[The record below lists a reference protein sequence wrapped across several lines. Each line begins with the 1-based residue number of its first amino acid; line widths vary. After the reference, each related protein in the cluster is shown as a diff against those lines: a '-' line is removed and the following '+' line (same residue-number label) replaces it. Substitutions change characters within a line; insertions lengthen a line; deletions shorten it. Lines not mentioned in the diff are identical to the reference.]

1 LQIIQGK
8 DKKQMWVNQFVLAI
22 IGLSSGLLVAGGIF
36 SFIVSLG
43 VVSDFADRTHTGNH
57 ILLYENAIMLGAVWG
72 NAVSMYGV
80 PVLKSD
86 VLLGLFGVFAG
97 IFVGCWAMA
106 LAEILNVFPIF
117 VRRVKLVKCIPY
129 IILSIAIGKGIGAVV
144 YFFFGW

>member
-1 LQIIQGK
+1 
-8 DKKQMWVNQFVLAI
+8 MWVNQFVLAI

-80 PVLKSD
+80 PVLKSG